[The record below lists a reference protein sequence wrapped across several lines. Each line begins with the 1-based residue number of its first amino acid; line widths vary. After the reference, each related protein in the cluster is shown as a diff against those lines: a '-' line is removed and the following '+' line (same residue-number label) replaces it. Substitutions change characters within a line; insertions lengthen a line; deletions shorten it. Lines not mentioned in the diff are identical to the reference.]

1 MDEPSN
7 KTEMLAK
14 YRKFSLIYDNVF
26 RALENLVFWKDAQ
39 NPRLALVRSVSKKS
53 RLSVLDFC
61 CGTGNGALAVAEVS
75 REVVGIDLSPHMLSN
90 ADKKM
95 RKRGIRNVTFREM
108 DAARMEFDDESFDLA
123 TVSFGLHE
131 MELDLMLRVLKE
143 SGRVL
148 KRGGELLIVDY
159 GREEGWLEPVLSI
172 YLKISYPKHVLTF
185 LDYDWKSI
193 LTGAGFRLDG
203 VERYRISQLVS
214 ATKGE

>member
-26 RALENLVFWKDAQ
+26 RALENLVFRRDAE

-53 RLSVLDFC
+53 RLRVLDFC
-61 CGTGNGALAVAEVS
+61 CGTGNGALAVAELS
-75 REVVGIDLSPHMLSN
+75 GEVVGIDLSPHMLSN

-131 MELDLMLRVLKE
+131 MERPPSWE
-143 SGRVL
+143 GR
-148 KRGGELLIVDY
+148 RTPEF
-159 GREEGWLEPVLSI
+159 E
-172 YLKISYPKHVLTF
+172 
-185 LDYDWKSI
+185 
-193 LTGAGFRLDG
+193 AA
-203 VERYRISQLVS
+203 RYRIGAQSLVCSRRVQYQRAWRAIRSKRPRRANTPQLRCL
-214 ATKGE
+214 GLGPC